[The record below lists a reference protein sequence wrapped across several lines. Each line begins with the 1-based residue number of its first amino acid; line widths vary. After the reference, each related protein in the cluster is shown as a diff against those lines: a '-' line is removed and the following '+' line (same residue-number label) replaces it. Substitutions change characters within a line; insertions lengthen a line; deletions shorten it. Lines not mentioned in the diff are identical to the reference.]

1 MDDVFSQRIVLRLD
15 SLVVFFQRMQLSD
28 LFLKLLDIAFFSLTE
43 CTLQEEEGL
52 CKPVLVVVVDDM
64 RIDKAKRPSR
74 KL

>member
-43 CTLQEEEGL
+43 CTLQEEGL

>member
-1 MDDVFSQRIVLRLD
+1 
-15 SLVVFFQRMQLSD
+15 MQLSD

-43 CTLQEEEGL
+43 CTLQEEGL